1 MRLFAAQT
9 RSFATLWINPL
20 VMEEQS
26 AVPELAPPEPEG
38 SMAEYYQLRQE
49 LLYTTL
55 VLLAIAFPCVWYFYD
70 LNIALNYLLGAVTG
84 VVYLRLLAKNV
95 ERLGQTSGKAGKS
108 QVAVFVGVIIV
119 ATQVDQ
125 LHVLPVFLGFLTFK
139 VSLLLYTVRIVLT
152 SDAAG

>member
-1 MRLFAAQT
+1 
-9 RSFATLWINPL
+9 
-20 VMEEQS
+20 MEEQS
-26 AVPELAPPEPEG
+26 TVPEIAPPEPSG

-55 VLLAIAFPCVWYFYD
+55 VLIAIAFPGVWYFYN

-95 ERLGQTSGKAGKS
+95 ERLGQTSGKSGKS